1 MFEFR
6 CIIKYGLIEQNMM
19 RGYRMT
25 EYQDIHSRKPRVPY
39 LERISDDKYTCKTEC
54 LILCFFFYLILPL
67 LIREIRNSI
76 HVFINFP
83 YILFKYLFLMQ
94 VQCNSIWNIFTVL
107 SNYEWFKFIETIQY
121 HCVYLYILIVC

>member
-54 LILCFFFYLILPL
+54 LILFFF
-67 LIREIRNSI
+67 
-76 HVFINFP
+76 
-83 YILFKYLFLMQ
+83 
-94 VQCNSIWNIFTVL
+94 L
-107 SNYEWFKFIETIQY
+107 SHFA
-121 HCVYLYILIVC
+121 VVDP